1 MRKWPGDRAVR
12 PCGARRP
19 CARGEGGQSHLVR
32 KAHQDLLPR
41 LARLSACQLTRPW
54 LTDVQRACVHHGIP
68 QRGSHR
74 CGTKCDKWSC
84 SLTHTSPGLGAA
96 FFALD
101 KLHKSPKETRELN
114 VLTAVGGLVD
124 AGACPPPGER
134 PARPVVHGH
143 AVGAASPR
151 TTAHLSLTSPL
162 NAPPALAQFSK
173 SEYGMDETQAN
184 IATVL
189 SGGIGLFAAVKAAE
203 GYGAFGESKSA
214 GV

>member
-1 MRKWPGDRAVR
+1 M
-12 PCGARRP
+12 
-19 CARGEGGQSHLVR
+19 
-32 KAHQDLLPR
+32 
-41 LARLSACQLTRPW
+41 
-54 LTDVQRACVHHGIP
+54 
-68 QRGSHR
+68 
-74 CGTKCDKWSC
+74 
-84 SLTHTSPGLGAA
+84 
-96 FFALD
+96 D
-101 KLHKSPKETRELN
+101 KLNKSSKETRELN

-134 PARPVVHGH
+134 SSELITRLCMDHRAP
-143 AVGAASPR
+143 SIDI
-151 TTAHLSLTSPL
+151 PL